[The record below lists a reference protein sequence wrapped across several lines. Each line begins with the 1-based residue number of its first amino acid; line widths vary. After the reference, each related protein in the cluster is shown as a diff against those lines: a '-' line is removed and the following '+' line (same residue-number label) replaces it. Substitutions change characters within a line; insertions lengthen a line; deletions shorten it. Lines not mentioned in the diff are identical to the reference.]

1 MDLRDRIAAATKD
14 AMKARDAARLST
26 LRLIGAGIKD
36 RDIAA
41 RSEPGAAA
49 SGAGAATGGQGVG
62 DDDLI
67 ALLSKMVKQRQESA
81 RAFEEGGRIELAE
94 REQDEI
100 AVIQSYLPRQL
111 DPEETA
117 AAIDRVIADLGA
129 GSIRDMGRVMAELRA
144 RHAGQMDFGAVGP
157 AIKTRLM
164 G

>member
-49 SGAGAATGGQGVG
+49 AGAATGGQGVG

-94 REQDEI
+94 REMAEMK
-100 AVIQSYLPRQL
+100 VIQEFLPRQL
-111 DPEETA
+111 DPSEVA
-117 AAIDRVIADLGA
+117 AAVDKAVADLGA
-129 GSIRDMGRVMAELRA
+129 GSVRDMGRVMGELRA
-144 RHAGQMDFGAVGP
+144 RHAGQMDFGAVG
-157 AIKTRLM
+157 ALVKARLM